1 MDRLTFLTKFKEV
14 TAPYDGVIT
23 ERRIDIGDLVT
34 AGSTNTTP
42 LFGLAQYGKIR
53 VFTNVPQSAR
63 VDLRVGQPIQVTS
76 AELAD
81 RVFEGTVTRTSQ
93 SADPRART
101 VRVEVDLPNDDG
113 ALVPGIYVQV
123 AFAMKSR
130 GAVEVPASAMVFR
143 GGGPQVAR
151 ITADGVVKFQD
162 VSIARDN
169 GKFVEI
175 ASGLA
180 KGDRV
185 AVNISNQIAE
195 GEKVAIRENAE
206 NASASVK

>member
-1 MDRLTFLTKFKEV
+1 
-14 TAPYDGVIT
+14 
-23 ERRIDIGDLVT
+23 
-34 AGSTNTTP
+34 
-42 LFGLAQYGKIR
+42 
-53 VFTNVPQSAR
+53 
-63 VDLRVGQPIQVTS
+63 
-76 AELAD
+76 
-81 RVFEGTVTRTSQ
+81 
-93 SADPRART
+93 
-101 VRVEVDLPNDDG
+101 
-113 ALVPGIYVQV
+113 
-123 AFAMKSR
+123 MKSR

-143 GGGPQVAR
+143 GGGPQVAL

-206 NASASVK
+206 NASASAK